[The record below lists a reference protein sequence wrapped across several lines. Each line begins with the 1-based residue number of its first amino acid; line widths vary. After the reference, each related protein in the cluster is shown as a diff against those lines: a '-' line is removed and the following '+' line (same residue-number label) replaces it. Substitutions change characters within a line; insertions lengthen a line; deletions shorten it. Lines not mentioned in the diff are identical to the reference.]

1 MKSKVIIAWLL
12 SLFAWNAVFGAFG
25 GILLCLHEDLSLH
38 LETSFE
44 AKVDCAPN
52 SSVTSV
58 DFACVSRLQY
68 CVDIELTGD
77 ELPTARL
84 TPADSFPTSPVY
96 LVATLPDFYW
106 NESSSRLSQIENVV
120 APRAPPNTT
129 NASVQVVQL
138 IQLRV

>member
-1 MKSKVIIAWLL
+1 MKSKLSIVWLL
-12 SLFAWNAVFGAFG
+12 GLFAWNAVFGAFG

-52 SSVTSV
+52 SSVTPV
-58 DFACVSRLQY
+58 DFACVSRLQS

-77 ELPTARL
+77 ELPAARL
-84 TPADSFPTSPVY
+84 TQADSFPTSPVY
-96 LVATLPDFYW
+96 LVATLPNFYW
-106 NESSSRLSQIENVV
+106 NESSLRLSQVENLV
-120 APRAPPNTT
+120 APRAPPITVNT
-129 NASVQVVQL
+129 SVLIVKL